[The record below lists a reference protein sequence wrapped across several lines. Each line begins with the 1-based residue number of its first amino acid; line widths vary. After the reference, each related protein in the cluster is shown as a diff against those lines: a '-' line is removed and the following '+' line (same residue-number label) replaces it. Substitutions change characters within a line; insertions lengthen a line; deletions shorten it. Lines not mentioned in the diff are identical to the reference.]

1 MPYSTLAWDFA
12 GVESNPLAKPPL
24 SRHNDTDMTARY
36 DTTETAQLADAATW
50 LDDLDEVQ
58 RELAVSPTLPEAAEK
73 RLWHVLHEMP
83 TSPTELQGMD
93 PYLAQAFL
101 GGAVESLKALHDDD
115 ARMQRRHLRVGV
127 EQLRQALRDALSDE
141 VASPDQ
147 PAGSLARWLVDVLRV
162 SVGDLSGLVGVTP
175 RTFHRWMEDDS
186 IEPSS
191 NDGARLATIA
201 QIANQL
207 RHVFT
212 GPGVVG
218 WFARPSADLD
228 GETPGA
234 LLDDPVRYP
243 EVLSA
248 ARRYRS
254 MVAA

>member
-1 MPYSTLAWDFA
+1 
-12 GVESNPLAKPPL
+12 
-24 SRHNDTDMTARY
+24 MTVHY
-36 DTTETAQLADAATW
+36 DTTRTFTLADAATW
-50 LDDLDEVQ
+50 LDDLAEVQ
-58 RELAVSPTLPEAAEK
+58 RELAVSATVPEAAEQ

-83 TSPTELQGMD
+83 ASPTELQGMD

-101 GGAVESLKALHDDD
+101 AGALQSSLALHEDDL
-115 ARMQRRHLRVGV
+115 RTQRRHLRVGV
-127 EQLRQALRDALSDE
+127 EQLRQALRDALADE
-141 VASPDQ
+141 VVAPDQ
-147 PAGSLARWLVDVLRV
+147 PAGSLARWLVDSLRV
-162 SVGDLSGLVGVTP
+162 SVGDLSGVVGVTP

-191 NDGARLATIA
+191 RDGARLATVA

-243 EVLSA
+243 EVLNA

-254 MVAA
+254 MIVA